1 LEQSRICGQ
10 GFGERNYHIFYQL
23 CAGLP
28 TDTWHS
34 LGLQTPDHFHYLNQ
48 GCTQFLGSKKNDS
61 LIPSERKSG
70 EHRSQGILVDAIVDD
85 LADFKAMDA
94 ALTNFGVSAED
105 KNYIYQIVAAVLHLG
120 NISFE
125 DSPDDKKGGCRL
137 KEGLSTESSRL
148 ASRLIGVDANELN
161 QCLLT
166 RIMQTKQGGRQGT
179 AYLVPLKVRE
189 AQNARDALA
198 KAIYSKLFDHL
209 VTKIVNKS
217 IPFSQSAYY
226 IGVLD
231 IAGFEYFRMNSFE
244 QFCINYCNEK
254 LQQFFNERILKEEQS
269 IYSKEGLGLR
279 QIEFVDNQDC
289 IDLLEMKASGIFD
302 LLDEESKLPK
312 PSANHF
318 TEAVHAA
325 HAGHFRIDV
334 PRKSKLKDHR
344 EIRDDEGFL
353 IRHFAGAVCYHT
365 IAFIDKNSD
374 ALHSSLECLMSDAKN
389 PLVASLF
396 LQSKQQQQS
405 ANQNSHL
412 SVNFTGPPGGGGSN
426 KAGKLAYTSVGSRFR
441 SQLSDLMMKLRSTGT
456 HFIRCIKPNL
466 DLVAGK
472 FEGSHILS
480 QLRCSGM
487 GSVLEL
493 MQQGYPSRTS
503 FTDLYNMYKSLLP
516 PDLARLDPRTF
527 CRALFKALGL
537 NEADFKFGSTRI
549 FFRPGKFA
557 EFDQIMQSDPQ
568 HLAQLIS
575 KVQTWLLIS
584 RWKKIQWAALC
595 VIRRK

>member
-1 LEQSRICGQ
+1 M
-10 GFGERNYHIFYQL
+10 
-23 CAGLP
+23 CAGLG
-28 TDTWHS
+28 TDTWRQ

-48 GCTQFLGSKKNDS
+48 GCTQFLGSVKHDS
-61 LIPSERKSG
+61 LIPDERKSAA
-70 EHRSQGILVDAIVDD
+70 HKMQGILVDAIVDD
-85 LADFKAMDA
+85 LADFKVMDA
-94 ALTNFGVSAED
+94 ALTNFGVSSREKD
-105 KNYIYQIVAAVLHLG
+105 NIYEIVAAVLHLG
-120 NISFE
+120 NVSFE
-125 DSPDDKKGGCRL
+125 ESPDDKKGGCRI
-137 KEGLSTESSRL
+137 KEGVSAESSKL
-148 ASRLIGVDANELN
+148 ASSLIGVDPNELN
-161 QCLLT
+161 QCLLA
-166 RIMQTKQGGRQGT
+166 RIMQTNKGGHKGT

-189 AQNARDALA
+189 AQHARDALA
-198 KAIYSKLFDHL
+198 KAIYSRLFDFL
-209 VTKIVNKS
+209 VTKIVNKA
-217 IPFSQSAYY
+217 IPFAQSAYC

-231 IAGFEYFRMNSFE
+231 IAGFEYFRTNSFE

-254 LQQFFNERILKEEQS
+254 LQQFFNKRILKEEQS
-269 IYSKEGLGLR
+269 IYAREGLGLKH
-279 QIEFVDNQDC
+279 IEFVDNQDC

-318 TEAVHAA
+318 TEAVHAT
-325 HAGHFRIDV
+325 HSGHFRIDV

-344 EIRDDEGFL
+344 ELRDDEGFL
-353 IRHFAGAVCYHT
+353 IKHFAGAVCYQT
-365 IAFIDKNSD
+365 SAFIDKNSD
-374 ALHSSLECLMSDAKN
+374 ALHASLECLMNDAKN
-389 PLVASLF
+389 PLIKNLF
-396 LQSKQQQQS
+396 LKSNSSSSNSQS
-405 ANQNSHL
+405 L
-412 SVNFTGPPGGGGSN
+412 SVTFSSSSSS
-426 KAGKLAYTSVGSRFR
+426 KAGKLAFTSVGSRFR
-441 SQLSDLMMKLRSTGT
+441 SQLTELMTKLRSTGT

-503 FTDLYNMYKSLLP
+503 FSDLYTMYQSLLP
-516 PDLARLDPRTF
+516 PNLARLDARTF

-557 EFDQIMQSDPQ
+557 EFDQIMQSDPA
-568 HLAQLIS
+568 HLAHLIS

-584 RWKKIQWAALC
+584 RWKKMQWAALC
-595 VIRRK
+595 VVRREFCL

>member
-1 LEQSRICGQ
+1 M
-10 GFGERNYHIFYQL
+10 
-23 CAGLP
+23 CAGLAS
-28 TDTWHS
+28 DTWRQ

-61 LIPSERKSG
+61 LIPAERKSAD
-70 EHRSQGILVDAIVDD
+70 HKSQGILVDAIVDD
-85 LADFKAMDA
+85 LADFKVMDA
-94 ALTNFGVSAED
+94 ALTNFGILGEEKANVY
-105 KNYIYQIVAAVLHLG
+105 KIVAAVLHLG
-120 NISFE
+120 NVSFE
-125 DSPDDKKGGCRL
+125 ESPDDKKGGCRIQ
-137 KEGLSTESSRL
+137 EGVSAESSKL
-148 ASRLIGVDANELN
+148 ASSLIGVDANELN

-166 RIMQTKQGGRQGT
+166 RIMQTNKGGHKGT

-209 VTKIVNKS
+209 VTRVVNKS

-231 IAGFEYFRMNSFE
+231 IAGFEYFRTNSFE

-269 IYSKEGLGLR
+269 IYAKEGLGLKH
-279 QIEFVDNQDC
+279 IEFVDNQDC
-289 IDLLEMKASGIFD
+289 IDLLEMKAIGIFD
-302 LLDEESKLPK
+302 LLDEEIKLPK

-318 TEAVHAA
+318 TEAVHAT
-325 HAGHFRIDV
+325 HSGHFRIDV
-334 PRKSKLKDHR
+334 ARKSKLKDHR

-353 IRHFAGAVCYHT
+353 IKHFAGAVCYQT
-365 IAFIDKNSD
+365 SAFIDKNSD
-374 ALHSSLECLMSDAKN
+374 ALHASLECLMNDARN
-389 PLVASLF
+389 PLVKNLF
-396 LQSKQQQQS
+396 MKSCSSSGSSNQSS
-405 ANQNSHL
+405 L
-412 SVNFTGPPGGGGSN
+412 SVTFSTSSAS
-426 KAGKLAYTSVGSRFR
+426 KAGKLSFTSVGSRFR
-441 SQLSDLMMKLRSTGT
+441 SQLTDLMTKLRSTGT

-503 FTDLYNMYKSLLP
+503 FSDLYNMYRSLLP
-516 PDLARLDPRTF
+516 PDLARLDARTF

-557 EFDQIMQSDPQ
+557 EFDQIMQSDPA
-568 HLAQLIS
+568 HLAQLIG
-575 KVQTWLLIS
+575 KVQAWLLIS
-584 RWKKIQWAALC
+584 RWKKMQWAALC
-595 VIRRK
+595 VVRRKSSSCLMCIM